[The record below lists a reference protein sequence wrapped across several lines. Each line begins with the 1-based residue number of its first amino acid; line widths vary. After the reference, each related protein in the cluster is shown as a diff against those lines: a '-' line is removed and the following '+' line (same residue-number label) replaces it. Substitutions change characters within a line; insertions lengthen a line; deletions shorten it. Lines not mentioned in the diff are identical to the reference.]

1 MITKRKVT
9 KSKCVKKRPLKIGM
23 FGNGEDKPAF
33 LNYAEEK
40 KARAR
45 LNKKL
50 NTLCKVKYKLNIPW
64 GLISEAVMSE
74 GFIMPMLR
82 SLDDNKPGR
91 INEQIGN
98 KTWLAVQWYPFQ
110 NDTFEITAYAS

>member
-1 MITKRKVT
+1 MVT
-9 KSKCVKKRPLKIGM
+9 KKKPIRKPVKIIGL
-23 FGNGEDKPAF
+23 FGGDDPTFENLA
-33 LNYAEEK
+33 AEK

-50 NTLCKVKYKLNIPW
+50 NTLCKRKYPLNIPW
-64 GLISEAVMSE
+64 GLITDAVMSE
-74 GFIMPMLR
+74 GFMMPMLR

-91 INEQIGN
+91 IHEQIGK
-98 KTWLAVQWYPFQ
+98 KTWLTVQWYPFQ